1 MMNKTIDKIKD
12 ILYDSFDYV
21 VILIIIVIVA
31 AIIGWRLDILFA
43 NDVEDLDNDSEV
55 VVVGP
60 KDVTP
65 NNDLPLEE
73 EDENTIEETPIE
85 ETPDEIEIE
94 EAVLPGEIVHIV
106 IPSGSLPGKIAL
118 ILSENK
124 LIDNSRDFI
133 AKVVELELDTKLKSG
148 TYSIP
153 MGSSYEEILEI
164 ITN

>member
-1 MMNKTIDKIKD
+1 MNKAIEKIKD

-21 VILIIIVIVA
+21 VILIIIIIVA
-31 AIIGWRLDILFA
+31 LIIGWRLDILFA
-43 NDVEDLDNDSEV
+43 NNIENIPNESEV

-60 KDVTP
+60 EREKEIP

-73 EDENTIEETPIE
+73 EIEPPTEEPPIE
-85 ETPDEIEIE
+85 N
-94 EAVLPGEIVHIV
+94 EIVKPIVTGENVNVV

-124 LIDNSRDFI
+124 LIDNSQDFV
-133 AKVVELELDTKLKSG
+133 AKMVELKLDTKLKSG

-153 MGSSYEEILEI
+153 MGSSYEEILNI
-164 ITN
+164 ITK